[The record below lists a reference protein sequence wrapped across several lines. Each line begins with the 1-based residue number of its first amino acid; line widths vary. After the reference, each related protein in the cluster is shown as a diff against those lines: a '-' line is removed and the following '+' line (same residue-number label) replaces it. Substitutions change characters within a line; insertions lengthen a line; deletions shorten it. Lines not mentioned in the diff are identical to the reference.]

1 MKPVGVV
8 LFKNR
13 KAMREGNY
21 ESIENFE
28 IEVIDEG
35 SLYKVLVVPEK
46 SMNTKKPGKYIWGY
60 WWWLIL
66 TIRCEFSK
74 RSYTKMW

>member
-46 SMNTKKPGKYIWGY
+46 SMNTKKPGKYI
-60 WWWLIL
+60 
-66 TIRCEFSK
+66 
-74 RSYTKMW
+74 